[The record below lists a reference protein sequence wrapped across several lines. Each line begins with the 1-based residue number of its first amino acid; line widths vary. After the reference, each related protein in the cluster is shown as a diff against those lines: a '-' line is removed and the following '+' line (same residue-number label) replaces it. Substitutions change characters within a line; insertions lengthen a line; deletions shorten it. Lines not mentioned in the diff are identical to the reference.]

1 MGGGASGG
9 LGGGGTGAAGGGAAG
24 DGGSAGQSGA
34 IGAAGTTETT
44 GAGGVGGRGGTTGT
58 AGMSG
63 ATGRGGT
70 TGPRARAARPRRG
83 TTGRGHERRDRPR
96 RDDRNRG
103 RRRHRRSRW
112 NDRNR
117 GRRRQRRPRW
127 DDRNRGRRRQR
138 PPRCAAPADCTGNLT
153 GLTFC
158 SSPSWSCVEGVCV
171 AECRG
176 GRTCREAP
184 DAGCLYCA
192 TSSAPQASEGCVT
205 TACAFQPARIRDV
218 QQSNGC
224 QPPNTPDFDTWHCT
238 GNWAVLPGGDR
249 PICTIQMLG
258 TDAVRYS
265 ISCGSCITIVTL

>member
-1 MGGGASGG
+1 M
-9 LGGGGTGAAGGGAAG
+9 
-24 DGGSAGQSGA
+24 
-34 IGAAGTTETT
+34 GAAGTTGTA

-58 AGMSG
+58 GGMSG

-70 TGPRARAARPRRG
+70 TGTAGTSGATGRGG
-83 TTGRGHERRDRPR
+83 TTGTAGTSGNAGRGGTTGTAGAGG
-96 RDDRNRG
+96 NAGRG
-103 RRRHRRSRW
+103 GTTGTAGTSG
-112 NDRNR
+112 NAGR
-117 GRRRQRRPRW
+117 G
-127 DDRNRGRRRQR
+127 GTTGTAGAGGTR
-138 PPRCAAPADCTGNLT
+138 PPPCAAPADCSGSLT

-238 GNWAVLPGGDR
+238 GNWAVLPGSDR